1 SMRYPDGGG
10 LTTQN
15 ANDAR
20 PEPPTSKSHTP
31 TASPACR
38 PGDGT
43 TPCGAEDER
52 ALRSQG
58 PASRCRP
65 AEEELGLLEQLLE
78 VGPAAHALALPEQL
92 LEVGPAAHGRIAQR
106 DWLGVERL
114 PAHAP
119 DLNPVERVWSVMRNG
134 LSNLVLGD
142 IDQLAALIRARPRPM
157 QYRPEL

>member
-1 SMRYPDGGG
+1 MRYPDGGG

-78 VGPAAHALALPEQL
+78 VGPAAH
-92 LEVGPAAHGRIAQR
+92 GRIAQR

-119 DLNPVERVWSVMRNG
+119 YLNPVERVWSVMRNG

-157 QYRPEL
+157 QYRPELLQGCLAGIGLSLKP